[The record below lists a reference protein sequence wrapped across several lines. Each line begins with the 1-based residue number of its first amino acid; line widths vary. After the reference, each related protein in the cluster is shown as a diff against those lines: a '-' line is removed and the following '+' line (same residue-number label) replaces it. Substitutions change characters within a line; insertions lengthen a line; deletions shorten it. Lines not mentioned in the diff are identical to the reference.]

1 MSRYTITSALP
12 YANGPIHIG
21 HIAGAYLPAD
31 IFVRY
36 LRMKGED
43 VVYICGSDELG
54 AAITLQAKKEGIH
67 PREIIDKYHEINK
80 KAFEQFLISFDI
92 YHRTSEKIHYE
103 TASDYFKT
111 LHDKDIFEK
120 KSTDQYY
127 DEEFKQFLADR
138 YIKGTC
144 PNCANENAYGD
155 QCEKC
160 GSTLSPLELI
170 NPVSTLSGKK
180 PVLKNT
186 THWYLPLDKDTD
198 WLKAWI
204 NDGTLNG
211 KPHHEVKAWKK
222 NVLGQCNAWLNDGLR
237 ARAITRDLDWGI
249 PVPLPE
255 AEGKVLYVWLDAPI
269 GYISAT
275 KQWALDNGKN
285 WKDYWQ
291 DENTKLYHF
300 IGKDNIVFHTIIF
313 PALLKY
319 HGDYILPEN
328 VPANE
333 FMNLEGDKMSKSREW
348 WVRVDQ
354 YLKDYPDKVDEMRY
368 VLASNFPE
376 TKDSEFTWKNY
387 QATINNELVA
397 TFGNFVNRVM
407 VLTNKYYEGVVP
419 EVDES
424 LSINGG
430 DSLGAMES
438 YDSIVATLTTKIK
451 KYASLIEQFK
461 FREGL
466 SQLINIA
473 SYGNSFLQFNEPWK
487 LVKTDTKKVESIMNI
502 ALKITAVLAAI
513 CEPYLPTTSIKMKTI
528 LNDVN
533 LRFDFDD
540 IESSIKNSLKAKHT
554 INKAAILFEKIED
567 EMIEKELSNLQ
578 AAAAAVAGT
587 NTSKTNETAAIKDTI
602 QYDDFVKLDFR
613 IGTITAAQKVPKAD
627 KLLKLEVDMGFE
639 KRTIVSGIAEHFAAD
654 EIIGQQVTVVV
665 NLAPR
670 KLRGVESQGM
680 ILMAED
686 ADGKLVFQSPANAV
700 ANGSVV
706 S

>member
-1 MSRYTITSALP
+1 MNRYTVTSALP
-12 YANGPIHIG
+12 YANGPLHIG

-36 LRMKGED
+36 LRMKGAD
-43 VVYICGSDELG
+43 VAYICGSDEHG

-67 PREIIDKYHEINK
+67 PKEIIDKYHELNK
-80 KAFEQFLISFDI
+80 KTFEQFLISFDI

-103 TASDYFKT
+103 TASNYFKT
-111 LHDKDIFEK
+111 LYDKGIFEEK
-120 KSTDQYY
+120 TSEQYY
-127 DEEFKQFLADR
+127 DEAYNQFLADR

-144 PNCANENAYGD
+144 PKCSNENAYGD

-170 NPVSTLSGKK
+170 NPVSTLSGKT
-180 PVLKNT
+180 PVLKTT
-186 THWYLPLDKDTD
+186 THWYLPLQNDTD
-198 WLKAWI
+198 WLKNWI
-204 NDGTLNG
+204 NEGTLNG
-211 KPHHEVKAWKK
+211 KPHHQAKAWKK
-222 NVLGQCNAWLNDGLR
+222 NVLGQCNSWLNDGLR

-255 AEGKVLYVWLDAPI
+255 AAGKVLYVWLDAPI

-275 KQWALDNGKN
+275 KQWAKDTGKN

-333 FMNLEGDKMSKSREW
+333 FMNLEGDKMSTSRQW
-348 WVRVDQ
+348 CVRLDE
-354 YLKDYPDKVDEMRY
+354 YLKKYPHKVDELRY

-376 TKDSEFTWKNY
+376 TKDSEFTWKNF
-387 QATINNELVA
+387 QDAINNELVA
-397 TFGNFVNRVM
+397 TFGNFVNRVL
-407 VLTNKYYEGVVP
+407 VLTNKYYDGVVP
-419 EVDES
+419 ALNES

-430 DSLGAMES
+430 DSLGAMET
-438 YDSIVATLTTKIK
+438 YTSIATTLADKVK
-451 KYASLIEQFK
+451 NYGLLIEQFK
-461 FREGL
+461 YREAL
-466 SQLINIA
+466 SQLIEIA

-487 LVKTDTKKVESIMNI
+487 LVKTDADKVESIMHI
-502 ALKITAVLAAI
+502 ALKITAVLAVI
-513 CEPYLPTTSIKMKTI
+513 CEPYLPVTSTKMKKILNSEHLQFNFDDLLTSIKNIISTSHKI
-528 LNDVN
+528 
-533 LRFDFDD
+533 
-540 IESSIKNSLKAKHT
+540 NSAS
-554 INKAAILFEKIED
+554 ILFEKIED
-567 EMIEKELSNLQ
+567 DMIERELDILK
-578 AAAAAVAGT
+578 AAGNEKNTVAVAL
-587 NTSKTNETAAIKDTI
+587 KEII
-602 QYDDFVKLDFR
+602 QYDDFAKLDFR
-613 IGTITAAQKVPKAD
+613 IGTITEAQKVPKAD
-627 KLLKLEVDMGFE
+627 KLLQLEVDMGFE
-639 KRTIVSGIAEHFAAD
+639 TRTIVSGIAQHFEVKD
-654 EIIGQQVTVVV
+654 IIGQQVTVVV

-686 ADGKLVFQSPANAV
+686 ADGKLVFQAPTTKV
-700 ANGSVV
+700 ANGSPVN
-706 S
+706 

>member
-1 MSRYTITSALP
+1 MNRYTVTSALP
-12 YANGPIHIG
+12 YANGPLHIG

-36 LRMKGED
+36 LRMKGAD
-43 VVYICGSDELG
+43 VAYICGSDEHG

-67 PREIIDKYHEINK
+67 PKDIIDKYHELNK
-80 KAFEQFLISFDI
+80 QTFQQFLISFDI
-92 YHRTSEKIHYE
+92 YHRTSEAIHYE

-111 LHDKDIFEK
+111 LYDKGVFEEK
-120 KSTDQYY
+120 TTEQYY
-127 DEEFKQFLADR
+127 DEAYNQFLADR

-144 PNCANENAYGD
+144 PKCNNENAYGD

-170 NPVSTLSGKK
+170 NPVSTLSGKT
-180 PVLKNT
+180 PVLKTT
-186 THWYLPLDKDTD
+186 THWYLPLQNDTN
-198 WLKAWI
+198 WLKNYI
-204 NDGTLNG
+204 NEGTVNG
-211 KPHHEVKAWKK
+211 KTHHQAKAWKK
-222 NVLGQCNAWLNDGLR
+222 NVLGQCNSWLNDGLR

-255 AEGKVLYVWLDAPI
+255 AAGKVLYVWLDAPI

-333 FMNLEGDKMSKSREW
+333 FMNLEGDKMSTSRQW
-348 WVRVDQ
+348 SVRLDE
-354 YLKDYPDKVDEMRY
+354 YLKKYPNKVDEMRY

-387 QATINNELVA
+387 QDTINNELVA
-397 TFGNFVNRVM
+397 TFGNFVNRVL
-407 VLTNKYYEGVVP
+407 VLTNKYYDGVVP
-419 EVDES
+419 QIDES
-424 LSINGG
+424 IQVNSGERLGDLQNYETIIQSISNKVNNY
-430 DSLGAMES
+430 GA
-438 YDSIVATLTTKIK
+438 
-451 KYASLIEQFK
+451 LIEQFK
-461 FREGL
+461 FREAL
-466 SQLINIA
+466 SQLIDIA

-487 LVKTDTKKVESIMNI
+487 LVKTDAVKVESIMNI
-502 ALKITAVLAAI
+502 AIKITTVLAGI
-513 CEPYLPTTSIKMKTI
+513 CEPYLPATSQKMKAL
-528 LNDVN
+528 LNVDN
-533 LRFDFDD
+533 LVFNFEDL
-540 IESSIKNSLKAKHT
+540 ESAIKEVVSVGHT
-554 INKAAILFEKIED
+554 INKASILFEKIED
-567 EMIEKELSNLQ
+567 DMINKELHNLKAASNQTGKEMITLKE
-578 AAAAAVAGT
+578 
-587 NTSKTNETAAIKDTI
+587 TI
-602 QYDDFVKLDFR
+602 QYDDFAKLDFR
-613 IGTITAAQKVPKAD
+613 IGTITAAEKVPKAD
-627 KLLKLEVDMGFE
+627 KLLQLQVDMGFE
-639 KRTIVSGIAEHFAAD
+639 TRTIVSGIAQHFEPND
-654 EIIGQQVTVVV
+654 IIGQQVTVVV

-686 ADGKLVFQSPANAV
+686 ENGLLVFQAPAATV
-700 ANGSVV
+700 ANGSLV